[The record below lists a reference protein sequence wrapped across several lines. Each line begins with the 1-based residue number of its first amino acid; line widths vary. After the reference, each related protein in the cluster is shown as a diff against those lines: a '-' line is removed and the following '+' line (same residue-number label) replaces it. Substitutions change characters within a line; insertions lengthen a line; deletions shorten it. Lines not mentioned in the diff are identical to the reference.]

1 MDNPSPGGTRL
12 LIMAGK
18 CKCCRQL
25 CRDFAIFAKTI
36 LNDMSPYDTIELK
49 DYIQS
54 GEGGTAI
61 TYTHKDG
68 KTLAK
73 LFMPGMAAETA
84 EREFHI
90 SEAVYASGLPTPRPI
105 RLVTDGTR
113 YGAEYEFI
121 PGKRSFTRIISEEP
135 GQMEPLSL
143 RFAKL
148 AKELHATKAD
158 SSRFP
163 SMKELVRKQI
173 LLHQGLQ
180 EDLREKALSVLEGLP
195 DADTCLHGDLH
206 IGNIITDGKR
216 VLWIDVGDFAYGCP
230 EWDLSMLFHA
240 STNLTPERA
249 ESIFHLKPEDLR
261 KHWEIFSREY
271 FGTTDQAQLKNY
283 EASLLPYLGLK
294 LIFLIS
300 KLHGARGPFSEGI
313 TQFIRNSL
321 ER

>member
-1 MDNPSPGGTRL
+1 MHVHL
-12 LIMAGK
+12 
-18 CKCCRQL
+18 
-25 CRDFAIFAKTI
+25 
-36 LNDMSPYDTIELK
+36 
-49 DYIQS
+49 
-54 GEGGTAI
+54 GEGDLDACGVQGFFAFLQEI
-61 TYTHKDG
+61 EIHVPVIGGFDPYADG
-68 KTLAK
+68 KDHAAFAQLDQTHFGQRIGQHPVA
-73 LFMPGMAAETA
+73 PG
-84 EREFHI
+84 HQ
-90 SEAVYASGLPTPRPI
+90 LPQGMVHQGKI
-105 RLVTDGTR
+105 ALITDGKGNVQAAAALPDGLLEWTVEFPDEEEED
-113 YGAEYEFI
+113 AEIQAGEAME
-121 PGKRSFTRIISEEP
+121 GEGLEE
-135 GQMEPLSL
+135 
-143 RFAKL
+143 A
-148 AKELHATKAD
+148 
-158 SSRFP
+158 
-163 SMKELVRKQI
+163 
-173 LLHQGLQ
+173 QGLQ

-283 EASLLPYLGLK
+283 EVSLLPYLGLK

-300 KLHGARGPFSEGI
+300 KLHGGRGPFSEGI

-321 ER
+321 GLSS